1 MAEAPDGQAR
11 SAPRATALLL
21 QLRPTASSAEV
32 RTRDPDSSD
41 AGGTRHAAADHPG
54 HLHVPA
60 ETDFVAERRAGVR
73 QLAQGGSCRC
83 HPNACSGVTTLDG
96 GSTCRPASSQRGI
109 SSDTSDEPS
118 TASLQCGSYGDE
130 QQKVFHATTPVSGNA
145 RCDASRRP
153 PTCNG
158 SRRYTELCRISFE
171 LGDIYYGRGTTV
183 CSEGRRSSNGM
194 RRRVRAERARTNDL
208 EAEQRTVH
216 TNLTVSIIPLPAE
229 VARSHWWVPP
239 GGGG

>member
-1 MAEAPDGQAR
+1 MPGRPLPACRRRRPRWVRISAR
-11 SAPRATALLL
+11 PLASRPPWPSGCTKPWAPRMSVISWLPL
-21 QLRPTASSAEV
+21 LRPTRLRASASTTPLPRPPPGSLPV
-32 RTRDPDSSD
+32 WVGSPLTGRVSHPLDDKQSFMMSSHHHSPL
-41 AGGTRHAAADHPG
+41 TS
-54 HLHVPA
+54 
-60 ETDFVAERRAGVR
+60 
-73 QLAQGGSCRC
+73 LAWS
-83 HPNACSGVTTLDG
+83 H
-96 GSTCRPASSQRGI
+96 
-109 SSDTSDEPS
+109 
-118 TASLQCGSYGDE
+118 
-130 QQKVFHATTPVSGNA
+130 HATTPVSGNA